1 MKKFQPGLT
10 HCSLPSRSGCKRRV
24 EEERELCCCFTRCNH
39 LLTYIIHH
47 TFKSSY
53 HDRKASLVIKK
64 LREDPNEIPSQSRD
78 TITVMAYN
86 LFREKSCQILMW
98 KIFIKKLR
106 KDPINKLHVS
116 EKHLV
121 SSKLKGLIWNEVL
134 DFHTQL
140 LSSPN
145 PATLK
150 KLDS

>member
-1 MKKFQPGLT
+1 M
-10 HCSLPSRSGCKRRV
+10 
-24 EEERELCCCFTRCNH
+24 
-39 LLTYIIHH
+39 
-47 TFKSSY
+47 
-53 HDRKASLVIKK
+53 IKK
-64 LREDPNEIPSQSRD
+64 LREDSNEIPSQSRD

-86 LFREKSCQILMW
+86 LFREKSYQILMW

-121 SSKLKGLIWNEVL
+121 SSKLKGLMWNEVL